1 MVPSCSHVPPV
12 AYPHHHEMKRSLPR
26 FPSLARRALPLRP
39 LRRSAAA
46 LAITA
51 VATIATPATA
61 QKPDGE
67 EPPVAEFSFQTL
79 LLAPR
84 QNPGGGSGPSE
95 WFYRSGQSFEPLTV
109 SRANLG
115 LKHRFKG
122 RLPFRFFEKQET
134 EEGKTVYR
142 PVLRLDQTLPSLRPG
157 HQIMVISGD
166 SDGYGLQAIGAGADN
181 LAPGQILVLNASKHP
196 LAARTSDG
204 SPTRISAAS
213 SSVVDYAIND
223 DQRFRLEI
231 AAGRGGDWQ
240 LIHNAT
246 VTQARESALFLIVY
260 PNERRNALW
269 NVRFLR
275 ISR

>member
-1 MVPSCSHVPPV
+1 
-12 AYPHHHEMKRSLPR
+12 MKRPTPR
-26 FPSLARRALPLRP
+26 FRLPPLVRSARSPRP
-39 LRRSAAA
+39 FRRSATA
-46 LAITA
+46 LAIAA
-51 VATIATPATA
+51 VVTLAAPATA
-61 QKPDGE
+61 QRPDGE
-67 EPPVAEFSFQTL
+67 KPPLAEFSFQTL

-95 WFYRSGQSFEPLTV
+95 WFYRSGRSYEPLTV

-134 EEGKTVYR
+134 EDGETVYR
-142 PVLRLDQTLPSLRPG
+142 PVLRLDQKLPSLRPG

-166 SDGYGLQAIGAGADN
+166 SEGYALQAIGAGADN
-181 LAPGQILVLNASKHP
+181 LAPGKILVLNASKHP
-196 LAARTSDG
+196 LATRTGYGPPARI
-204 SPTRISAAS
+204 PAAS
-213 SSVVDYAIND
+213 SSVVDYSINN

-231 AAGRGGDWQ
+231 AADRDGDWQ
-240 LIHNAT
+240 LIHNAS
-246 VTQARESALFLIVY
+246 VTQARESPLFLIVY